1 MFCKDL
7 FKLCDRCIYVF
18 KSHWGIS
25 YSQAHLAFQHLALED
40 ARWSVGPFPLHP
52 RRRVNRIG
60 TMVFQSVQLKLI
72 LPENVL
78 GLAVPS
84 CYCFPSLCL
93 MVQ

>member
-1 MFCKDL
+1 MYLK
-7 FKLCDRCIYVF
+7 VTG
-18 KSHWGIS
+18 GIS

-52 RRRVNRIG
+52 RKRVNRIG
-60 TMVFQSVQLKLI
+60 TMVFQSVQLKLV

-78 GLAVPS
+78 GPAVPS
-84 CYCFPSLCL
+84 CYGFPSLCL